1 MSKSKVD
8 TFHTFRLP
16 DSPTSCLT
24 NIQNLTVR
32 SLVDT
37 GSELSLL
44 NQRVLDGLKNKP
56 ILQKGGVSLHS
67 ANGSNMD
74 VTGKVLLNFKL
85 HGLKF
90 EHEFIVV
97 KDLSRNAI
105 LGRDFL
111 GKHGASVG
119 KCCLRC

>member
-1 MSKSKVD
+1 MSKTKAN

-44 NQRVLDGLKNKP
+44 NQRVLDGLKIN
-56 ILQKGGVSLHS
+56 LYYKGEVYRYIRPM
-67 ANGSNMD
+67 ARIW
-74 VTGKVLLNFKL
+74 T
-85 HGLKF
+85 
-90 EHEFIVV
+90 
-97 KDLSRNAI
+97 
-105 LGRDFL
+105 
-111 GKHGASVG
+111 
-119 KCCLRC
+119 